1 MFFWMYQRGWSPSYK
16 KQLIY
21 PIVGILV
28 HPYDIMYIWRDRYIH
43 NHTLHR
49 YLDRYSWYSHR
60 EPVFQNSWW
69 KYPPIAGTKTPSDH
83 RRRRV
88 PRGRG
93 KKHWVSKDKGCF
105 VPFPY
110 PIRCLGRVVL
120 PMHIWL
126 LFMVNHGKRRQ
137 IYQSPWIRHWYGIH
151 PNCPNLREIFI
162 QIYQLK
168 MDDLKRMSLYM
179 FILIW
184 WNSSGIKMSQLS
196 TLPMLNL
203 VLLLQD
209 QLRHG
214 VLS

>member
-1 MFFWMYQRGWSPSYK
+1 MYQRVWSPSYK

-21 PIVGILV
+21 PIVGIPV
-28 HPYDIMYIWRDRYIH
+28 HPYDMYIWRDRYIH

-60 EPVFQNSWW
+60 EPVIQNSWW
-69 KYPPIAGTKTPSDH
+69 KYPPIAGSKTPSDH

-93 KKHWVSKDKGCF
+93 KKHWVSKNEGCL

-110 PIRCLGRVVL
+110 PIGCMGMVYL
-120 PMHIWL
+120 PIYIWL
-126 LFMVNHGKRRQ
+126 LFMVNHGFFAGK
-137 IYQSPWIRHWYGIH
+137 YTNPFDPSWVHGIKSKLPKSTRNLH
-151 PNCPNLREIFI
+151 PNLPTEDGWLEADVFVHVHP
-162 QIYQLK
+162 
-168 MDDLKRMSLYM
+168 DLMKH
-179 FILIW
+179 
-184 WNSSGIKMSQLS
+184 SGIKMLMKLS